1 MVRHKSAVRQHRRSV
16 RRTEINKRNKTVLRT
31 QVKDLRRH
39 IQSQDKETAEKN
51 LPKVLSAADKA
62 AKKGVID
69 KNKAARLKSRLSRQ
83 VRAITP
89 SSSS

>member
-31 QVKDLRRH
+31 QVKALRQDIR
-39 IQSQDKETAEKN
+39 SQNKEKTEKA
-51 LPKVLSAADKA
+51 LPGVLSAADKA
-62 AKKGVID
+62 AKKGVIH

-83 VRAITP
+83 VRAVT
-89 SSSS
+89 SSSSS